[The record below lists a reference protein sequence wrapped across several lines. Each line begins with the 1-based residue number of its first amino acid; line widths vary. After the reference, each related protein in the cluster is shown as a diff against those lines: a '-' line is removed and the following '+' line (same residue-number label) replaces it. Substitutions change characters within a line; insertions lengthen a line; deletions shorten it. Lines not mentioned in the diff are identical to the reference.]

1 MNTRRVTDKT
11 DRSVFQSDRFFI
23 SQGKWYFSTREATT
37 MGPYD
42 RRPQAEQALDDYIAV
57 KTGRKPSGWNVP
69 GATH

>member
-1 MNTRRVTDKT
+1 
-11 DRSVFQSDRFFI
+11 
-23 SQGKWYFSTREATT
+23 

-57 KTGRKPSGWNVP
+57 KTGRKPGGWNVP